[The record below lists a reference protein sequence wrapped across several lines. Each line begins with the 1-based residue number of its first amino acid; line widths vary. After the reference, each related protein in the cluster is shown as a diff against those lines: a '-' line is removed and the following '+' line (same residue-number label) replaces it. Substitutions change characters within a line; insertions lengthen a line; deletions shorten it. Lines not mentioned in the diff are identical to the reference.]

1 MYKIV
6 KPFLF
11 LFKPETAHHLALAL
25 LTIQVKML
33 YIIGLLKST
42 YPPCKDRVKTK
53 VFGLEFPNRLGLA
66 AGFDKNGAYLD
77 VLQFLGFGFI
87 EVGTVTPRPQVG
99 NPKPRL
105 FRLKE
110 DEAIINRMGFN
121 NDGIDAL
128 AKQLKYFRKERE
140 IIIGGNIGKNK
151 DTPNENAVDDYL
163 HCFEKLH
170 EYVDYFVVNVSSP
183 NTPNLRAL
191 QERGPLTEIL
201 TTLKEANNKKEKQK
215 PILLKIAPDLSF
227 GQVDDII
234 EIIQETK
241 IQGAILSNTTIDRS
255 GLVADDEYVES
266 IGNGGLSG
274 KPLLEKAVALQ
285 KYFSEKSKGEIP
297 FIGVGGING
306 PESAQQSLDAG
317 ASLLQ
322 IYSGFVYKG
331 PGVIKHI
338 LKGLQKKE
346 SQLS

>member
-11 LFKPETAHHLALAL
+11 LFKPEFAHHFALAL
-25 LTIQVKML
+25 LTVQIKML
-33 YIIGLLKST
+33 YTIGMLKST
-42 YPPCKDRVKTK
+42 YPALKDRVKTK
-53 VFGLEFPNRLGLA
+53 VFGLEFSNRLGLA
-66 AGFDKNGAYLD
+66 AGFDKNGEYLD

-121 NDGIDAL
+121 NEGIDAL
-128 AKQLKYFRKERE
+128 VKQLKYFHKERE
-140 IIIGGNIGKNK
+140 VLIGGNIGKNK

-201 TTLKEANNKKEKQK
+201 TTLQNANQEKETPK

-234 EIIQETK
+234 EIINETS
-241 IQGAILSNTTIDRS
+241 IDGAILSNTTIDRS
-255 GLVADDEYVES
+255 GLVADQSYVDS

-274 KPLLEKAVALQ
+274 KPLLAKAVALQ
-285 KYFSEKSKGEIP
+285 KYFYEKSEGEIP
-297 FIGVGGING
+297 FIGVGGIND
-306 PESAQQSLDAG
+306 PDSAQQSLDAG

-322 IYSGFVYKG
+322 IYSGFIYKG
-331 PGVIKHI
+331 PRVIRNI
-338 LKGLQKKE
+338 LVGIRKKE
-346 SQLS
+346 TIDS